1 LLLVDLELERANGEY
16 LFEHR
21 GHMLRVGMGLVLL
34 TVLTMFAA
42 NSQSAFI
49 YFQF

>member
-1 LLLVDLELERANGEY
+1 VDLELERANGEY